1 MKLFGAEMIKENQ
14 KMLNAI
20 LAIVDAGICLVSMVL
35 AFALHFYN
43 YQGAYIGINYY
54 MQLMIFVIP
63 AYFLL
68 YNYFE
73 LHDSFR
79 HKTMLAEI
87 GRIIQANFIGVIFVV
102 VLLFVLKEVHVSR
115 MVIILFGIINAG
127 FTSFCRIALRKL
139 LRHMRA
145 KGYNIKHMLM
155 VGWNDVS
162 AEFYDKVTSNQNLGY
177 DVLGYL
183 SDKEEK
189 ISGRQLAH
197 TGNFNSLSTI
207 LESKSID
214 EVIISL
220 DFDEFSKLE
229 GIIDACEKAGVKAN
243 LLPFYTKY
251 LPAKPYID
259 EIEGMPLINIRKIP
273 LDNLLN
279 NFCKR
284 GFDIF
289 ASLIILILL
298 SPLLLATIIGVKIS
312 SPGPIIYS
320 QNRIGMNKKQFRM
333 YKFRSMKIDGDG
345 SDMTTWGTKD
355 DNRRTKFGTFIRK
368 CSIDEL
374 PQLFNV
380 LIGDMSLVGPRP
392 ERPFFVDKFKEEIP
406 LYMIKHLVRPGIT
419 GWAQVNGWRGDTS
432 IEERVKCDIYYIE
445 NWTFLMDIKIL
456 FMTVFK
462 GFVNHSEEV

>member
-1 MKLFGAEMIKENQ
+1 MIKENQ
-14 KMLNAI
+14 KMLNAV
-20 LAIVDAGICLVSMVL
+20 LAILDSCICLLSMVL
-35 AFALHFYN
+35 AFKLHFTDYK
-43 YQGAYIGINYY
+43 GSFYIGINYY
-54 MQLMIFVIP
+54 LQLLLLVIP

-68 YNYFE
+68 YHSFD

-79 HKTMLAEI
+79 HKSLLSEI
-87 GRIIQANFIGVIFVV
+87 GKIIQVNFIGVIFVF
-102 VLLFVLKEVHVSR
+102 VLLFFLKEVHVSR
-115 MVIILFGIINAG
+115 MVILLFAALNFLMTSLSRII
-127 FTSFCRIALRKL
+127 LRKL
-139 LRHMRA
+139 LRHLRA
-145 KGYNIKHMLM
+145 KGYNLKHMLI
-155 VGWNDVS
+155 VGWNEVS
-162 AEFYDKVTSNQNLGY
+162 EEFCNRVMANKNLGY
-177 DVLGYL
+177 NIAGYL
-183 SDKEEK
+183 NDEKMKMPDKSIAYK
-189 ISGRQLAH
+189 GSFDFLKMLLDQKG
-197 TGNFNSLSTI
+197 
-207 LESKSID
+207 ID

-220 DFDEFSKLE
+220 DYNQFSLLAD
-229 GIIDACEKAGVKAN
+229 IIDTCEKAGVKAN

-284 GFDIF
+284 GFDILS
-289 ASLIILILL
+289 SLIILILL
-298 SPLLLATIIGVKIS
+298 SPLLLVVLIGVRVS

-320 QNRIGMNKKQFRM
+320 QNRIGMNKKQFKM
-333 YKFRSMKIDGDG
+333 YKFRSMKMDDDG

-355 DNRRTKFGTFIRK
+355 DSRRTKFGTFIRK

-380 LIGDMSLVGPRP
+380 LKGDMSLVGPRP

-432 IEERVKCDIYYIE
+432 IEERIKCDIYYIE
-445 NWTFLMDIKIL
+445 NWTFLFDIKIL
-456 FMTVFK
+456 LMTVFK
-462 GFVNHSEEV
+462 GFVNKSEEM

>member
-1 MKLFGAEMIKENQ
+1 MIKENQ
-14 KMLNAI
+14 KLLNVV
-20 LAIVDAGICLVSMVL
+20 LAAVDACICLVSMVL
-35 AFALHFYN
+35 AFVLHFYD
-43 YQGAYIGINYY
+43 YEGSFHLGINYY
-54 MQLMIFVIP
+54 MQLMLLIIP

-73 LHDSFR
+73 LHASFR
-79 HKTMLAEI
+79 HKTLLAEI
-87 GRIIQANFIGVIFVV
+87 GKIIQANFIGVIFVF
-102 VLLFVLKEVHVSR
+102 VLVFFLKEVHVSR
-115 MVIILFGIINAG
+115 MVIILFGLLNAG
-127 FTSFCRIALRKL
+127 LTSLCRIVLRKL

-145 KGYNIKHMLM
+145 KGYNIKHMLI
-155 VGWNDVS
+155 VGWNEVS
-162 AEFYDKVTSNQNLGY
+162 AEFYDKVTSNKNLGY

-183 SDKEEK
+183 SDKEEEMA
-189 ISGRQLAH
+189 GRQVAY
-197 TGNFNSLSTI
+197 TGKLDSLTNL
-207 LESKSID
+207 LESKGVD

-220 DFDEFSKLE
+220 EYDEFSLLE
-229 GIIDACEKAGVKAN
+229 GIIDTCEKAGVKAN

-251 LPAKPYID
+251 LPTKPYID
-259 EIEGMPLINIRKIP
+259 EVEGMPLINIRKIP

-298 SPLLLATIIGVKIS
+298 FPLLLAAIIGVKIS
-312 SPGPIIYS
+312 SPGPVIYR
-320 QNRIGMNKKQFRM
+320 QDRIGMNKKPFVM
-333 YKFRSMKIDGDG
+333 YKFRSMRVDGDG

-380 LIGDMSLVGPRP
+380 LKGDMSLVGPRP
-392 ERPFFVDKFKEEIP
+392 ERPFFVEKFKEEIP

-432 IEERVKCDIYYIE
+432 IEERIKCDIYYIE
-445 NWTFLMDIKIL
+445 NWTFLFDIKIL

-462 GFVNHSEEV
+462 GFVNQSES